1 MRGFLMKNFIEVVY
15 KLMFVAGVLFIGVG
29 IMAVFMMGG
38 YANECENLMST
49 GEQSQVE
56 ILEKGVSYSGGGSRS
71 RNRNEYFN
79 VKYLGESKERKF
91 TRITPALKEFETY
104 EEGDIVEVVYD
115 LADPS
120 EAIITKTPAQIKEL
134 KAKPFFIIFYGI
146 IMICISLGLGKLRKK
161 LAP

>member
-1 MRGFLMKNFIEVVY
+1 MKNFIEVVY

-29 IMAVFMMGG
+29 IMALFMRG
-38 YANECENLMST
+38 YVNKSEKLMNI
-49 GEQSQVE
+49 GEQAQVE
-56 ILEKGVSYSGGGSRS
+56 ILEKGVAYSGGGSSS
-71 RNRNEYFN
+71 RNRYEYFN
-79 VKYLGESKERKF
+79 VKYLGESKEIKF
-91 TRITPALKEFETY
+91 TRITPALNEFEIY

-134 KAKPFFIIFYGI
+134 KTKPFFVMFYGI

-161 LAP
+161 LYQED